1 MFRYPGSSSI
11 RVLPDDNER
20 SQEEE
25 RFYGVLKSETTDH
38 RTGWKKESG
47 EWAGGVEKVEEASD
61 GTLLDEGFCGG

>member
-1 MFRYPGSSSI
+1 MEKDLTLRVFICFSSIFSPKGFRYPGSSSI

-38 RTGWKKESG
+38 RAGWKRE
-47 EWAGGVEKVEEASD
+47 
-61 GTLLDEGFCGG
+61 